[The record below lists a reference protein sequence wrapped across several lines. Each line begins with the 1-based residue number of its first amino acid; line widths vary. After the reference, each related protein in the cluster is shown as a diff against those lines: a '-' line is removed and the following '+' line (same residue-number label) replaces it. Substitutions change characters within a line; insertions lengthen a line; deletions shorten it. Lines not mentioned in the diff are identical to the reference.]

1 MTTHLFPKLAQYLAA
16 AANDFEQISLQ
27 RKAVLSQIADG
38 VIAALD
44 KTGQSALIYVCTHNS
59 RRSHMG
65 QLWAAAAAAYYNL
78 PGIATYS
85 GGTEITAFNPNAIK
99 ALADAGFEITGPE
112 SQPNPHYSVAYAAE
126 EAPLVAFSKRY
137 MDPPN
142 PADHFIAVM
151 TCAHADDNC
160 PFVTGASLRVATPY
174 EDPKE
179 ADGKPTQAQVYSQ
192 RCKEIATEVLYTFS
206 LVAEKV
212 ADRQGGGF

>member
-1 MTTHLFPKLAQYLAA
+1 MTTPLFPKLAHYLAD

-27 RKAVLSQIADG
+27 RKALLRQIADG
-38 VIAALD
+38 VIDALD
-44 KTGQSALIYVCTHNS
+44 KTGHAALIYVCTHNS

-65 QLWAAAAAAYYNL
+65 QLWAAAAAAYYNI
-78 PGIATYS
+78 PGVATYS
-85 GGTEITAFNPNAIK
+85 GGTAITAFNPNAIQ
-99 ALADAGFEITGPE
+99 ALADAGFKITGPE
-112 SQPNPHYSVAYAAE
+112 VSPNPHYSVAYSAE
-126 EAPLVAFSKRY
+126 EAPVEAFSKRY

-160 PFVTGASLRVATPY
+160 PFVAGASLRVATPY

-179 ADGKPTQAQVYSQ
+179 ADGKPNQAQVYSQ

-212 ADRQGGGF
+212 ANG